1 MAASLHAIDTRH
13 GGATGIPV
21 DQLRAKHVHSSRSGQ
36 QLSCLS
42 LQMGSIPTAG
52 GWLLSFP
59 AGLMTGGSWTTR
71 WQQEYKCQCCHSW
84 EPELLSLWNL
94 HCVGENTNFLQETR
108 PTRILAKLFPDGE
121 KLPRKQVV
129 VSPSEMEWILWFH
142 PGPCCRASHSI
153 LSQGSPSL

>member
-1 MAASLHAIDTRH
+1 MP
-13 GGATGIPV
+13 GV
-21 DQLRAKHVHSSRSGQ
+21 
-36 QLSCLS
+36 
-42 LQMGSIPTAG
+42 
-52 GWLLSFP
+52 WLLSFP

-71 WQQEYKCQCCHSW
+71 WQQEYKCQCCRSW

-121 KLPRKQVV
+121 KLLRKQVV

-142 PGPCCRASHSI
+142 PGPHCRPVTPSIAKSHHPHRQ
-153 LSQGSPSL
+153 LSSAAGYHHAQGSPVQRLLVMIHPCGRTS